1 MPISVGIAPP
11 SSTLSVSSVCSLS
24 TTPPSKGRWGRRKEE
39 VRAAQETN
47 GRNRF
52 RIGGAGDEGKNRM

>member
-24 TTPPSKGRWGRRKEE
+24 TTSIKGEMG
-39 VRAAQETN
+39 AQKGGGE
-47 GRNRF
+47 
-52 RIGGAGDEGKNRM
+52 GGARDEWKK